1 MKKKRKA
8 FGRFL
13 RTIVKA
19 LRIFLMTI
27 GVVFL
32 IMVALSFTSIPFKVY
47 YWLGTNQVNP
57 KGTPDYIVV
66 MGAGGMPGTG
76 ALMRSYFA
84 AEAALLFPEA
94 KVIITLP
101 ADTLNFINSDAYRMA
116 EAIEMKGISAD
127 RIIFETNGT
136 NTYTQANEVLKLLGF
151 KDDVNLLIVTSPAH
165 VYRCILTFKKCGFQ
179 HVGGLPAFE
188 AGFSPDLLI
197 TEKERKQKVKELGRR
212 VSLRYN
218 MWNYLSLEVVVVREF
233 VALGYYKIKGYI

>member
-1 MKKKRKA
+1 M
-8 FGRFL
+8 
-13 RTIVKA
+13 
-19 LRIFLMTI
+19 
-27 GVVFL
+27 
-32 IMVALSFTSIPFKVY
+32 
-47 YWLGTNQVNP
+47 
-57 KGTPDYIVV
+57 
-66 MGAGGMPGTG
+66 
-76 ALMRSYFA
+76 
-84 AEAALLFPEA
+84 
-94 KVIITLP
+94 
-101 ADTLNFINSDAYRMA
+101 
-116 EAIEMKGISAD
+116 
-127 RIIFETNGT
+127 
-136 NTYTQANEVLKLLGF
+136 LGF